1 MQLWAKFEIL
11 CTIWVQS
18 HLIFFQSL
26 HLVIAHDV
34 KQEVVLTGNNEIDK
48 QVGKKEL
55 HHSCLI
61 LQFSI

>member
-1 MQLWAKFEIL
+1 MRFRA
-11 CTIWVQS
+11 T
-18 HLIFFQSL
+18 LIFFQSL

-55 HHSCLI
+55 HHSHSML
-61 LQFSI
+61 LPHGNK